1 MFVVFIVYGFLLMNV
16 FVNVCLKDEFIIYY
30 VVWVFFQSLTEYI
43 TFQTVLEN
51 YDMIDKIVLENKYTF
66 NSWEVFFMYS

>member
-1 MFVVFIVYGFLLMNV
+1 MNV
-16 FVNVCLKDEFIIYY
+16 FVNVCLKDEFITYY
-30 VVWVFFQSLTEYI
+30 VVWVFLQYLTEYI
-43 TFQTVLEN
+43 TSQTALEN